1 VRGPRGGR
9 GASAPGVGAAV
20 AGRILAPAIN
30 EVGQG
35 WQLGQHG
42 EVGTRLR
49 HIGEERLTGRG
60 LSAVV
65 AAQ

>member
-1 VRGPRGGR
+1 VRGPRGDR

-20 AGRILAPAIN
+20 AGRILALAIN

-35 WQLGQHG
+35 WRLGQHG
-42 EVGTRLR
+42 EVGTHLR

-60 LSAVV
+60 LSAAV